1 MNQVQPRIAVLMTC
15 HNRRDLTLACLRL
28 LQRQDLFQGE
38 DLFLVDDGS
47 SDGTGA
53 AVRALIPAANVIAGD
68 GSLFWNGGMRL
79 AWQEAKARGGHDFY
93 LWLNDD
99 VALGDD
105 CLAMLV
111 ADADASA
118 PRGEPVIVA
127 AATIEPGGSR
137 ITYSGQRRTRADRPL
152 RLSLLAP
159 VGNPIPADTVSGNI
173 VLVSAAAERVLGNLL
188 PDFEHIYGDLDY
200 GLRARMAG
208 VPVLLASRPGGTC
221 AANATTGSS
230 LDPELSLFRRLALYR
245 AETRK
250 IHGRDW
256 RRFVAL
262 HGGGA
267 AAQLGHW
274 LMPYLR
280 LLLARP
286 NRHAARIISGKDGA

>member
-1 MNQVQPRIAVLMTC
+1 MGLRWWPALRSTRV
-15 HNRRDLTLACLRL
+15 HTLHSL
-28 LQRQDLFQGE
+28 
-38 DLFLVDDGS
+38 
-47 SDGTGA
+47 
-53 AVRALIPAANVIAGD
+53 AG
-68 GSLFWNGGMRL
+68 FV
-79 AWQEAKARGGHDFY
+79 QEA
-93 LWLNDD
+93 L
-99 VALGDD
+99 
-105 CLAMLV
+105 
-111 ADADASA
+111 
-118 PRGEPVIVA
+118 
-127 AATIEPGGSR
+127 
-137 ITYSGQRRTRADRPL
+137 DRWWGPL
-152 RLSLLAP
+152 MHFH
-159 VGNPIPADTVSGNI
+159 GNPIPADTVSGNI